1 MASILFQQKYFYY
14 DIVADFGLS
23 RAKNDSAGHFS
34 KRNSILRNLPL
45 PVKWMSPE
53 SLKYQFFDERTD
65 VWSFGIVIWEV
76 MSKGAVPFPKAAT
89 DPNIF
94 LQYLEKGNR
103 PKQPANCP
111 DEVFEVIKKCL
122 E

>member
-1 MASILFQQKYFYY
+1 
-14 DIVADFGLS
+14 LS
-23 RAKNDSAGHFS
+23 RAKNDVAGHFS

-65 VWSFGIVIWEV
+65 VWSFGIVIWEI
-76 MSKGAVPFPKAAT
+76 MSKGAIPFPKVPTQPELFVA
-89 DPNIF
+89 
-94 LQYLEKGNR
+94 YLEKGNR
-103 PKQPANCP
+103 PKQPTNCP
-111 DEVFEVIKKCL
+111 DDVYEVMKTCL